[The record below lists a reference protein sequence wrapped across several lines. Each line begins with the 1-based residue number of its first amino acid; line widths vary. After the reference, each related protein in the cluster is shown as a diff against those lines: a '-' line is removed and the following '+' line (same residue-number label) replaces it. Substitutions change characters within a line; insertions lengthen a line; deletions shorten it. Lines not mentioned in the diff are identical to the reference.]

1 MSIHN
6 DIRKGNFTPMY
17 LLYGVESFFIDET
30 LNMIIDHAV
39 EESDLEFNVS
49 TYDLE
54 ESYIEEALEDAT
66 TLPFFGERKVVVVK
80 QPLFL
85 TAQKAKMEQNIKAL
99 EAYIESPSPFTI
111 FVFIALYEK
120 LDERKKIT
128 KLLKKHATVVE
139 SQSFTGDRAK
149 EWVQQR
155 IASNG
160 SRMNDDAT
168 ELLIELVGMN
178 VMILANEVD
187 KLMTFVGEGGIVT
200 KEVVQNLVPKSVE
213 QNVFMLVE
221 RVLVRDIPQALAIM
235 YELLHKQEEPIK
247 ILGLLATQFRLL
259 YQVKEYMRRG
269 YGQNQ
274 IASHIGVHP
283 FRVKLAARQVNLFSF
298 EELYMI
304 MDELAEA
311 DYMMKTG
318 KLDKKLI
325 LEFFIMKRNKQR

>member
-6 DIRKGNFTPMY
+6 DIRKGNFTPVY
-17 LLYGVESFFIDET
+17 LLYGVESFFMDET
-30 LNMIIDHAV
+30 LNMIINHAV

-49 TYDLE
+49 TYDLD
-54 ESYIEEALEDAT
+54 ESYIEAALEDAT
-66 TLPFFGERKVVVVK
+66 TLPFFGERKVVIVR

-85 TAQKAKMEQNIKAL
+85 TAQKAKIEQNTKAL
-99 EAYIESPSPFTI
+99 EAYLESPSPFTI
-111 FVFIALYEK
+111 LVFVAPYEK

-128 KLLKKHATVVE
+128 KSLKKHATVIE
-139 SQSFTGDRAK
+139 SPSFTADRAK
-149 EWVQQR
+149 EWIKQR
-155 IASNG
+155 VESNG
-160 SRMNDDAT
+160 STVDGEAT
-168 ELLIELVGMN
+168 ETLVELVGMN

-187 KLMTFVGEGGIVT
+187 KLTTFVGTDSVIT
-200 KEVVQNLVPKSVE
+200 KEIVQNLVPKSVE

-221 RVLVRDIPQALAIM
+221 RVIERNIPQALAIV

-247 ILGLLATQFRLL
+247 ILGLLASQFRLL

-283 FRVKLAARQVNLFSF
+283 FRVKLAARQINLFSF
-298 EELYMI
+298 EELYTI

-318 KLDKKLI
+318 KLDKKLV
-325 LEFFIMKRNKQR
+325 LEFFIMKRNRKR